1 VDADPPLREP
11 GSARRACRRLAYEA
25 TREPL
30 IPLLLL
36 STVIISGCAST
47 LAGPSQ
53 PSVTPARRGPAVTP
67 APPPPQP
74 SVKLI
79 TTTATTYYSVHGTTT
94 SRIFEQIEANGLVE
108 TDGKRAMGLA
118 VANSEVEWNARA
130 IVAGGSMGWRRFET
144 DDVPAGAL
152 CTPESVTI
160 TLNLVVTLPRHER
173 LDDLSNDLRE
183 RWQHFAAAVAAHEQR
198 HVDIFVNRANA
209 AKTRIEAVLRNWASC
224 ADLERTVRNLWTNH
238 EAETKEAQH
247 EFDAEDRARILNDR
261 KPLQAAID
269 TKKTRLTAL
278 TTEVQQLDATLEDL
292 SRRAGAVRGKV
303 DTVKTEIAK
312 ANGTCSRPTERIQRL
327 CRQYNALVTTHN
339 ALVAEHASVVER
351 RNALAG
357 EHNALVES
365 INGLIEALNW
375 VI

>member
-1 VDADPPLREP
+1 M
-11 GSARRACRRLAYEA
+11 

-30 IPLLLL
+30 IPVLLF
-36 STVIISGCAST
+36 SSVIISGCAST
-47 LAGPSQ
+47 LPAPPQ
-53 PSVTPARRGPAVTP
+53 PSVPVRREPAAVTP

-74 SVKLI
+74 FVKL
-79 TTTATTYYSVHGTTT
+79 TTTTPTTYYSVHGTTT
-94 SRIFEQIEANGLVE
+94 RTIFEQIEANGLVE

-118 VANSEVEWNARA
+118 VANSEVKLNALA
-130 IVAGGSMGWRRFET
+130 IVTEPSPGWRRFET
-144 DDVPAGAL
+144 DDVPTGAL

-160 TLNLVVTLPRHER
+160 TLDLVVTLPRDER
-173 LDDLSNDLRE
+173 LDDLSNELRE

-209 AKTRIEAVLRNWASC
+209 VKARIEGALKNWASC
-224 ADLERTVRNLWTNH
+224 GDLETTLRSMWAKH
-238 EAETKEAQH
+238 QAETKEAQR

-261 KPLQAAID
+261 KPLQAEID
-269 TKKTRLTAL
+269 TRKARLTAL
-278 TTEVQQLDATLEDL
+278 TTEVRQRDATLENL
-292 SRRAGAVRGKV
+292 NRRADAVRGKIDAV
-303 DTVKTEIAK
+303 RTEIAK

-327 CRQYNALVTTHN
+327 CRQYNALVATHN
-339 ALVAEHASVVER
+339 ALVAEHASVVEH